1 MVVLAVITNDRQL
14 EMMYIKHQQFFKQ
27 VANKELN
34 FSEKQE
40 VFHEIEYS
48 KTIINAHLASFD
60 KNSIH
65 EINELELQ
73 EISSPLLKAQLM
85 NAIYTSESFRV
96 LVEENISLLK
106 QTSYVSLLEVLSSG
120 QLLLF
125 WNIEESEW
133 RELLSN

>member
-1 MVVLAVITNDRQL
+1 MVVLAVITNDEQL
-14 EMMYIKHQQFFKQ
+14 EKMYMKYQQLFKQ
-27 VANKELN
+27 VANKELS

-40 VFHEIEYS
+40 IFREIEYS
-48 KTIINAHLASFD
+48 KTIINAYLADFEKS
-60 KNSIH
+60 SIL

-73 EISSPLLKAQLM
+73 QISPPLLKAQLM
-85 NAIYTSESFRV
+85 NAIYTSDSFRI
-96 LVEENISLLK
+96 LVEANVSLLEK
-106 QTSYVSLLEVLSSG
+106 TSYVSLQDVLSSG